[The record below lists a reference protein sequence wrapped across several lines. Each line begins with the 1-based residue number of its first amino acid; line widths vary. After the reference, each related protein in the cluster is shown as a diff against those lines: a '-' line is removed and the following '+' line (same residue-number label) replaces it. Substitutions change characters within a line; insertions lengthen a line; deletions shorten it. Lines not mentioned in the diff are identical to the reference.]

1 MIWYQEVAMNT
12 TNQERILLVD
22 TNPLFLERLAQ
33 ELRARHFDVVAT
45 GSGERAFHVL
55 RDWTHPVDWLFS
67 RASLPGL
74 IDGWILADE
83 YHDGHPTRA
92 AVIGAAQART
102 SIQGHIVLKDP
113 SPAAVL
119 DTMQGITAQH
129 YVSEIP
135 SQTERDEMR
144 LAA

>member
-1 MIWYQEVAMNT
+1 MIWYQEVAMTT

-45 GSGERAFHVL
+45 GSAEQAFHVL
-55 RDWTHPVDWLFS
+55 RDWHHPVDWLFS

-83 YHDGHPTRA
+83 YHDSHPNRA
-92 AVIGAAQART
+92 ALIGAVQVRVSA
-102 SIQGHIVLKDP
+102 QGHIVLQDP

-119 DTMQGITAQH
+119 DTLWGITAQH
-129 YVSEIP
+129 HASKISSHV
-135 SQTERDEMR
+135 ERDEER

>member
-1 MIWYQEVAMNT
+1 MTT
-12 TNQERILLVD
+12 TNRERILLVD

-33 ELRARHFDVVAT
+33 KLRARNFDVVAT
-45 GSGERAFHVL
+45 GSGEQAFHVL
-55 RDWTHPVDWLFS
+55 RDWTLPVDWLFS

-83 YHDGHPTRA
+83 YHDDHPNRA
-92 AVIGAAQART
+92 AVIAAAQARV
-102 SIQGHIVLKDP
+102 SAQGHTVLEDP

-119 DTMQGITAQH
+119 DTLSGLMAQH
-129 YVSEIP
+129 HASEIL
-135 SQTERDEMR
+135 SHAEREEGQ

>member
-1 MIWYQEVAMNT
+1 MIWYQEVAMKT

-22 TNPLFLERLAQ
+22 TNPMYLERLAQ

-45 GSGERAFHVL
+45 GSGEQAFHVL
-55 RDWTHPVDWLFS
+55 RDWQHPVDWLFS

-83 YHDGHPTRA
+83 YHDSHPTRA
-92 AVIGAAQART
+92 AVLAASQARG
-102 SIQGHIVLKDP
+102 SAQGHIVLEDP

-119 DTMQGITAQH
+119 NALRGITAQH
-129 YVSEIP
+129 HASEVP
-135 SQTERDEMR
+135 SQTEREEMP

>member
-1 MIWYQEVAMNT
+1 MTT

-22 TNPLFLERLAQ
+22 TNPLFLERVAQ
-33 ELRARHFDVVAT
+33 ELRSRNFDVVAT
-45 GSGERAFHVL
+45 GSGEQAFHVL
-55 RDWTHPVDWLFS
+55 RDWHYPVDWLFS

-83 YHDGHPTRA
+83 YHDSHPARA
-92 AVIGAAQART
+92 AVIGAAQARV
-102 SIQGHIVLKDP
+102 SAQGHIVLEDP

-119 DTMQGITAQH
+119 DAMRGITAQH
-129 YVSEIP
+129 HASEIP
-135 SQTERDEMR
+135 SHAERDEMR

>member
-45 GSGERAFHVL
+45 GSGEQAFHVL
-55 RDWTHPVDWLFS
+55 RDWTHPVEWLFS
-67 RASLPGL
+67 RATMPGL

-83 YHDGHPTRA
+83 YHDSHPTRA
-92 AVIGAAQART
+92 AVIAAPQTKVCA
-102 SIQGHIVLKDP
+102 QGHIVLQDP

-119 DTMQGITAQH
+119 DTLWGITAQH
-129 YVSEIP
+129 HASDIP
-135 SQTERDEMR
+135 THAERDEMP